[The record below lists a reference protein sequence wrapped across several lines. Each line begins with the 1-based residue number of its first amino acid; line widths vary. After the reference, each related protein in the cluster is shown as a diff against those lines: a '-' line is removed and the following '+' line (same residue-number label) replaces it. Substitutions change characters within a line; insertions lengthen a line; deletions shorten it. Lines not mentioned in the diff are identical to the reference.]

1 MNFNITSPLDS
12 ASNFTARFKE
22 DIIIPKNS
30 SAFINH
36 IKILRDRRITLLENN
51 TIDLVFEDPIPA
63 FKANGALPKLP
74 CLPDT
79 ELNRITLPKGVYSGA
94 NLTTEINKRIQS
106 LFNRNNGDQNTR
118 GFYNCGTLNV
128 QDFRTNANDIQQNRE
143 EDSVV
148 LSTIINDPEDFSSN
162 APADLDN
169 DIYVNSYEH
178 SEYVVDAPN
187 SFQSTNGDSVNT
199 PAYTNTT
206 ATAPTTYN
214 NYGLSIDPVRHYAIN
229 ASDYATEGFSQ
240 GGQNNTVL
248 PGISNAGDYELQ
260 YNKMPRIHAI
270 TRQNLNGI
278 VAAGTINAPHFIG
291 LYSQPYASGLPQI
304 NPANLATMGFS
315 TNPNRIAGNATPT
328 LDPVLGVPICFLG
341 VEIGRPSVNTAG
353 SAKTIT
359 IFGGAQSTG
368 AGLVPMSDPVVFPH
382 GGALVDRM
390 VQLAIIDLDDDA
402 EDGRPFCDDD
412 DQVEVVI
419 CPFYRT
425 QHYSDRTESGTNP
438 NPVGFPNHRV
448 YSGFVNRRF
457 LHFQIMLKS
466 RGRFVEVYNTLD
478 GGGSI
483 SGTFLEGGNTTFGNT
498 QSDDMVNMNFPL
510 HTIASVKNNTA
521 SGAGWQKINATF
533 TDREGGTNNTNAP
546 LNIIHGMRYRVSKEL
561 ATYIDSAMA
570 HEQDPNTPA
579 RNIPNQLTTTANY
592 PSIQAR
598 HFGYFPMLPPWASM
612 DFLSPVFACAQV
624 FNNMYAD
631 SIDDSYTIYIT
642 NLPLKNYKNS
652 RETRRPSETKGGYS
666 KNILA
671 NIPLPYQTNYIVGTN
686 LIGYYEPFNKP
697 ITELRNQTFKTNYFT
712 VEIRNAKDDSP
723 AKYLRSATIN
733 FTIVDKKSKLIN

>member
-1 MNFNITSPLDS
+1 
-12 ASNFTARFKE
+12 
-22 DIIIPKNS
+22 
-30 SAFINH
+30 
-36 IKILRDRRITLLENN
+36 
-51 TIDLVFEDPIPA
+51 
-63 FKANGALPKLP
+63 
-74 CLPDT
+74 
-79 ELNRITLPKGVYSGA
+79 
-94 NLTTEINKRIQS
+94 
-106 LFNRNNGDQNTR
+106 
-118 GFYNCGTLNV
+118 
-128 QDFRTNANDIQQNRE
+128 
-143 EDSVV
+143 
-148 LSTIINDPEDFSSN
+148 
-162 APADLDN
+162 
-169 DIYVNSYEH
+169 
-178 SEYVVDAPN
+178 
-187 SFQSTNGDSVNT
+187 
-199 PAYTNTT
+199 
-206 ATAPTTYN
+206 
-214 NYGLSIDPVRHYAIN
+214 
-229 ASDYATEGFSQ
+229 
-240 GGQNNTVL
+240 
-248 PGISNAGDYELQ
+248 
-260 YNKMPRIHAI
+260 
-270 TRQNLNGI
+270 
-278 VAAGTINAPHFIG
+278 
-291 LYSQPYASGLPQI
+291 
-304 NPANLATMGFS
+304 
-315 TNPNRIAGNATPT
+315 
-328 LDPVLGVPICFLG
+328 
-341 VEIGRPSVNTAG
+341 
-353 SAKTIT
+353 
-359 IFGGAQSTG
+359 
-368 AGLVPMSDPVVFPH
+368 
-382 GGALVDRM
+382 M

-412 DQVEVVI
+412 DQIEVVI

-478 GGGSI
+478 GGGAI
-483 SGTFLEGGNTTFGNT
+483 TGTFLEGGNTTFGNT

-631 SIDDSYTIYIT
+631 SIDDSYTIYIN

-697 ITELRNQTFKTNYFT
+697 ITELKNQTFKTNYFT
-712 VEIRNAKDDSP
+712 IEIRNAKDDTP